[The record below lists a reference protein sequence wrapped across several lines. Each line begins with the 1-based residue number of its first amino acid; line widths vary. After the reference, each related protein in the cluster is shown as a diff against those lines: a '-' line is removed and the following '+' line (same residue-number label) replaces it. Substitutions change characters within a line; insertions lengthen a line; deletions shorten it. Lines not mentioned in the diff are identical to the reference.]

1 MLARMWTLI
10 LAASLSLFA
19 ASPTPAAAATKDKPE
34 EADVKASEPK
44 VGDKAPDFTLPNPDG
59 GQFALSDYA
68 GKKSV
73 VVIFFPKAFTG
84 G

>member
-1 MLARMWTLI
+1 MLAGMLTLI

-19 ASPTPAAAATKDKPE
+19 ASPAPAASPKQDKPE
-34 EADVKASEPK
+34 EADVKGSEPQ
-44 VGDKAPDFTLPNPDG
+44 VGQKAPDFTLPNPDG
-59 GQFALSDYA
+59 GQFSLADYA